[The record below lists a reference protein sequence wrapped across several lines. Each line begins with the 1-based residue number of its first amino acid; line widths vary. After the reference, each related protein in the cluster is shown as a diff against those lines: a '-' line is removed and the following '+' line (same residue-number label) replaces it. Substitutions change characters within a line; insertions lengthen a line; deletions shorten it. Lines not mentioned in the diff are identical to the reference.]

1 MGSELFSLEW
11 DKFQINAGNTL
22 KMLLA
27 DTNYTDVTLACD
39 DDKQIKAHKVILSS
53 CSSFFQNL
61 LLKNPHPNPLI
72 YMKGITYAEMD
83 SIVKFMYLGQTE
95 VKQEDLKHFMEI
107 AQELK
112 IKGLLGESGKAMAE
126 VSSSQDD
133 PEVKE
138 GNVEDAVNVKHEY
151 ESSDQNNTLPE
162 NNYNDETP
170 DNGVE
175 CIQSF
180 ESNTESF
187 NCEQCDFETK
197 SSSSLHRHQKFFCKQ
212 KYPCNQCEKV
222 FSLPHG
228 LVQHKK
234 KVHADTIILQH

>member
-11 DKFQINAGNTL
+11 DEFQINAGNTL

-39 DDKQIKAHKVILSS
+39 DDRQIKAHKVILSS
-53 CSSFFQNL
+53 CSSFFQRL

-72 YMKGITYAEMD
+72 YMKGIKYAEMD

-112 IKGLLGESGKAMAE
+112 VKGLLGESGKAMAE
-126 VSSSQDD
+126 VSSSQDN

-138 GNVEDAVNVKHEY
+138 GNVEDVVNVKHEY
-151 ESSDQNNTLPE
+151 ECRDQNNTLPE
-162 NNYNDETP
+162 DNFNDETL
-170 DNGVE
+170 DTGVE
-175 CIQSF
+175 CITQ
-180 ESNTESF
+180 SF

-197 SSSSLHRHQKFFCKQ
+197 NLSSLHRHQNFFCKK

-234 KVHADTIILQH
+234 RIHGDTIIIQRL